1 MNEAIERGTAD
12 RFVILTWCCL
22 AAMVAYLQRTAIGVA
37 SGSLRED
44 LGFTVVEFGFVMSGY
59 YWTYAL
65 SQLPAGWVGQQIGSR
80 NMVIA
85 CVAGSSAMTMLA
97 GVCPSRQAFAW
108 AWLSAGVAI
117 AGIFP
122 SCVQLFVAAFAP
134 PARAFPSGMLSSS
147 MSIGGAI
154 STALT
159 GFLLAGSGMLD
170 SVSWRAIFVGYGI
183 IGLLWA
189 LGYGWWSRPTTSPV
203 FFEPVADDS
212 APVESVIEEQTRTL
226 SDVLLDFRTWL
237 ICAQQFF
244 RAAGYVFYATWFP
257 EFLRMTRDVNTASA
271 GRLTSLPLLGV
282 VLGGAIGGGMAD
294 FLEFATSSRRISR
307 QVLGIGSHGL
317 CALLIL
323 AAQFIEDPTS
333 ATLVISLGSF
343 VFALGAS
350 SAYAITMDLG
360 GPHTSTLFGLMNMCG
375 NVGAALCPM
384 VVGLLV
390 NALGWGPI
398 LYFFAALYFAA
409 AVCWLGLNPSQKP
422 KMASGGT

>member
-1 MNEAIERGTAD
+1 MHAGAD
-12 RFVILTWCCL
+12 RATAGRFAILAWCCV

-37 SGSLRED
+37 GGQIRED
-44 LGFTVVEFGFVMSGY
+44 LGLSVVEFGFVMSGY

-65 SQLPAGWVGQQIGSR
+65 SQLPAGWVGQQIGAR
-80 NMVIA
+80 NMLMA
-85 CVAGSSAMTMLA
+85 CVAGSSAMTILA
-97 GVCPSRQAFAW
+97 AVSPSGQTFALC
-108 AWLSAGVAI
+108 WLCAGVAI

-134 PARAFPSGMLSSS
+134 TARAFPSGMLSSS

-154 STALT
+154 STTLT
-159 GFLLAGSGMLD
+159 GFLLASSLMWGNA
-170 SVSWRAIFVGYGI
+170 SWRAVFTSYGI

-189 LGYGWWSRPTTSPV
+189 MGYAVSSRPTT
-203 FFEPVADDS
+203 
-212 APVESVIEEQTRTL
+212 APRLHNEDEAGIAASESVIPDESRAL

-257 EFLRMTRDVNTASA
+257 EFLRMTREVNTASA

-282 VLGGAIGGGMAD
+282 VLGGAIGGVIAD
-294 FLEFATSSRRISR
+294 FVEYATGSRRLSR
-307 QVLGIGSHGL
+307 QVLGVGSHGL
-317 CALLIL
+317 CAMLIL
-323 AAQFIEDPTS
+323 VAQFIEDATS

-360 GPHTSTLFGLMNMCG
+360 GRHTSTLFGLMNMCG
-375 NVGAALCPM
+375 NIGAALCPM

-398 LYFFAALYFAA
+398 LYFFAALYFGA
-409 AVCWLGLNPSQKP
+409 AVCWLGLNPSRRVV
-422 KMASGGT
+422 A

>member
-1 MNEAIERGTAD
+1 MPEASERGTSD
-12 RFVILTWCCL
+12 RFVILAWCCL

-37 SGSLRED
+37 SGSIRDD
-44 LGFTVVEFGFVMSGY
+44 LGFSVVEFGFVMSGY

-80 NMVIA
+80 PMLIV
-85 CVAGSSAMTMLA
+85 CVSGSSALTILS
-97 GVCPSRQAFAW
+97 GVCPSRLAFAL
-108 AWLSAGVAI
+108 AWLSAGIAI

-134 PARAFPSGMLSSS
+134 TARAFPSGMLSSS
-147 MSIGGAI
+147 MSVGGAI
-154 STALT
+154 STTLT
-159 GFLLAGSGMLD
+159 GLLLASTFLSGGM
-170 SVSWRAIFVGYGI
+170 SWRAIFIAYGT

-189 LGYGWWSRPTTSPV
+189 LGFGWWSRSPMKTV
-203 FFEPVADDS
+203 IPDKIVHVTEPESPAVADAS
-212 APVESVIEEQTRTL
+212 RTL
-226 SDVLLDFRTWL
+226 AAVLQDYRTWL

-257 EFLRMTRDVNTASA
+257 EFLRMTREVNTASA
-271 GRLTSLPLLGV
+271 GQLTSLPLLGV
-282 VLGGAIGGGMAD
+282 VLGGAIGGVIAD
-294 FLEFATSSRRISR
+294 LLEHLTGSRRVSR
-307 QVLGIGSHGL
+307 QVLGVGSHGL

-323 AAQFIEDPTS
+323 TAQFIADPTS

-375 NVGAALCPM
+375 NIGAALCPM

-390 NALGWGPI
+390 NAVGWGPI

-409 AVCWLGLNPSQKP
+409 AVCWMGLNPGRKV
-422 KMASGGT
+422 AL

>member
-1 MNEAIERGTAD
+1 MHVAADRAIAG
-12 RFVILTWCCL
+12 RFVILAWCCV

-37 SGSLRED
+37 GPEIRED
-44 LGFTVVEFGFVMSGY
+44 LGLSVVEFGFVMSGY

-65 SQLPAGWVGQQIGSR
+65 SQLPAGWVSQQIGAR
-80 NMVIA
+80 NMLMA
-85 CVAGSSAMTMLA
+85 CVAGSSAMTILA
-97 GVCPSRQAFAW
+97 GLCPSGLTFALF
-108 AWLSAGVAI
+108 WLCAGVAI

-122 SCVQLFVAAFAP
+122 SCVQLFVVAFAP
-134 PARAFPSGMLSSS
+134 SARAFPSGMLSSS

-154 STALT
+154 STTLT
-159 GFLLAGSGMLD
+159 GLLIASPLLFGSI
-170 SVSWRAIFVGYGI
+170 SWRVVFIAYGVVGVLWAMGYGV
-183 IGLLWA
+183 L
-189 LGYGWWSRPTTSPV
+189 SRP
-203 FFEPVADDS
+203 VA
-212 APVESVIEEQTRTL
+212 APIVPDEVESESTPMAPAIPPESLAL
-226 SDVLLDFRTWL
+226 SNVLLDFRTWL

-282 VLGGAIGGGMAD
+282 VLGGAIGGIIAD
-294 FLEFATSSRRISR
+294 FVEYATGSRRLSR

-317 CALLIL
+317 CAVLIL
-323 AAQFIEDPTS
+323 MAQFIEDPTS

-375 NVGAALCPM
+375 NIGAALCPM

-409 AVCWLGLNPSQKP
+409 AVCWMGLNPGRV
-422 KMASGGT
+422 ATA